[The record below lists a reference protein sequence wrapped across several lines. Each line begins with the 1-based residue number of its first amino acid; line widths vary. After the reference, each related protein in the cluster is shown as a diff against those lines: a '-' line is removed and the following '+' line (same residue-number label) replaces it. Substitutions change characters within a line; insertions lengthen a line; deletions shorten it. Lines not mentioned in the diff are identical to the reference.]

1 MPEITLPARIQ
12 YLNRLITFVSGYA
25 REKGFS
31 EKRTKEIELVTE
43 ETLVNIF
50 KYAYP
55 DETGEVEVSCRL
67 EKNAGFRV
75 KISDNGVP
83 FDIRTIP
90 KPDLN
95 ADISDRKI
103 GGLGIFL
110 IRQLA
115 DDVCYSR
122 NRNRNTLSLIFMDK
136 GQ

>member
-1 MPEITLPARIQ
+1 M
-12 YLNRLITFVSGYA
+12 TFISGCA

-31 EKRTKEIELVTE
+31 EKRIKEIELVTE
-43 ETLVNIF
+43 EALVNIF

-55 DETGEVEVSCRL
+55 DETGEVEISCRI

-83 FDIRTIP
+83 FDILTIP
-90 KPDLN
+90 KPDLS

-103 GGLGIFL
+103 GGLGIFF
-110 IRQLA
+110 IQQFA